1 MDIDYSFTRSIPPDD
16 LLALF
21 AENVWTK
28 DRTRADVQLMLEKSV
43 WVGAWRG
50 NQLVGFARAVTDDLY
65 RAFIEDVMVL
75 ESARGQGI
83 GLALVRA
90 LLGRLAHVQEIL
102 LGCENHL
109 VGFYEQVG
117 FTKHNQNTMHIWK
130 GLDWAH

>member
-28 DRTRADVQLMLEKSV
+28 DRTRADVQLMLEKSG

-90 LLGRLAHVQEIL
+90 LLGRLAHVQAIAL
-102 LGCENHL
+102 DCANNLAGYYAQLGFVKVDQTC
-109 VGFYEQVG
+109 
-117 FTKHNQNTMHIWK
+117 MHIWK
-130 GLDWAH
+130 GFDWAH